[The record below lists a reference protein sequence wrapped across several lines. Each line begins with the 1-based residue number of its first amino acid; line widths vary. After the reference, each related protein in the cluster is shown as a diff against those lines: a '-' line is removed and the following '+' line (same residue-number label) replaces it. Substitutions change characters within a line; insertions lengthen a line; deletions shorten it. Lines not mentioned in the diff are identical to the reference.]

1 MVRARLNIYS
11 YRSRCGKASSRHLLD
26 RQHMRPRRQQGAI
39 VATQYDVCHRLAV
52 DLKVETKIPSEVC
65 RPIDSEE
72 ARREVS
78 IRPEVTR
85 RTSSGSSADQN
96 CAP

>member
-1 MVRARLNIYS
+1 
-11 YRSRCGKASSRHLLD
+11 
-26 RQHMRPRRQQGAI
+26 MRPRWQPSAKAATLYDAPDRPAI
-39 VATQYDVCHRLAV
+39 
-52 DLKVETKIPSEVC
+52 DLKSETQIPSEV
-65 RPIDSEE
+65 RRSIDSDE

-96 CAP
+96 CAPKTKDEKNVPREAVF